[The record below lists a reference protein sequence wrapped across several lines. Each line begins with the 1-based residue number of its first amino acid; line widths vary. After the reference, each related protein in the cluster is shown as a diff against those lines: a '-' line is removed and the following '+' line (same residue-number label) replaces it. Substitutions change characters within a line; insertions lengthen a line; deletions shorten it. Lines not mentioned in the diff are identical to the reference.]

1 VEPYPWATMKN
12 HIQPGHFT
20 IFFLPFF
27 LIE

>member
-1 VEPYPWATMKN
+1 MEPYPWATMKN
-12 HIQPGHFT
+12 HIRTGHFT